1 MTYESDPNR
10 QDPVEILVGDKIPLS
25 VEILWTNRRNQYR
38 LEWNR
43 WEQKSPT
50 LYVPRGTSHPDIK
63 KILKKHH
70 RWILNRISER
80 IESDNS
86 HKGNTHPI
94 DLRDHR
100 LLTEDRIPFN
110 GGLCSV
116 FWEKDSRTAIVH
128 RMEKNEIVLHS
139 PEKPVTIYRETVI
152 RWILAQFCQQITDSL
167 DYWKNCTGLSP
178 VNVFIRPTRSQWG
191 SMSRSKNRSLSWY
204 LTGFPEKTLHYIIL
218 HELSHIR
225 FPDHSAN
232 FWSFVRKQMP
242 EYRELKKTL
251 RQRFIFPE
259 WYLPSAS
266 GKSSIRHPFFR
277 NERSGNIGQSH
288 TPDLG

>member
-1 MTYESDPNR
+1 MTLESNPNR
-10 QDPVEILVGDKIPLS
+10 PDSVEILVGDKIPLS

-38 LEWNR
+38 LEWSR
-43 WEQKSPT
+43 WEKKSPT
-50 LYVPRGTSHPDIK
+50 LYVPRGTTQPDIR

-80 IESDNS
+80 IEIDNS
-86 HKGNTHPI
+86 HQRNTNST
-94 DLRDHR
+94 DLKDNR

-110 GGLCSV
+110 GRLYSV
-116 FWEKDSRTAIVH
+116 FWEKASRSGIVH

-139 PEKPVTIYRETVI
+139 PEKPVTIFRETVI
-152 RWILAQFCQQITDSL
+152 RWILEQFCQNITDSL
-167 DYWKNCTGLSP
+167 AYWKNRTGLSP
-178 VNVFIRPTRSQWG
+178 ENVFIRPTRSQWG
-191 SMSRSKNRSLSWY
+191 SMSRRKNLSLSWY

-232 FWSFVRKQMP
+232 FWTFVSEHMP
-242 EYRELKKTL
+242 EYREMKKTL

-259 WYLPSAS
+259 WYFPSAS
-266 GKSSIRHPFFR
+266 GQFSIRHPFSR
-277 NERSGNIGQSH
+277 KEHSGNIGQSH